1 MQRTAVAADL
11 LRGKL
16 PDKGDAA
23 HRIEDGTIPRKASE
37 CSYLLWLAY
46 CTPSVPA
53 RRCDYSVYATMIT
66 REGDSV
72 ETRKDVIIVPNK
84 ICPI

>member
-37 CSYLLWLAY
+37 CSYLL
-46 CTPSVPA
+46 
-53 RRCDYSVYATMIT
+53 
-66 REGDSV
+66 
-72 ETRKDVIIVPNK
+72 
-84 ICPI
+84 